1 MFKTLEGK
9 ISCISIFF
17 IIIMAFI
24 GTISIV
30 NLYNITAAIDG
41 LMINNY
47 KSINMAGKMLECVE
61 RQDSAIFIYL
71 NIDSTDG
78 IELFSKNQT
87 GFLKYYNIEENNIT
101 ELNEGECV
109 KRLNREY
116 MDYIKNFSL
125 LQETKLKYGQTESY
139 KYYRNTVYPSF
150 ETIKKTLAEI
160 TDINQKAMLLGKET
174 LKNNTSASMYFITF
188 IYIFAVAGCF
198 MLSRY
203 FTRLSLAP
211 VYFLTNAVKKVRDGD
226 LNQKIEVNSNDE
238 IGELACEFNNMTQKL
253 KLFEQSTLGIVMA
266 EKNRSLAIVKS
277 LADPLIVLDKNF
289 KILLTN
295 NSCEEFFDF
304 KESDFVNKYFLEA
317 VRSSEVYDHIL
328 DTFNAENSES
338 MGKILIFKKNAR
350 EFFFNIIVTKV
361 RDTEKNIIGAVVIF
375 NNVTDFKELEK
386 MKTDF
391 IYGISH
397 EFKTPLTSIMMG
409 ASLLTDDN
417 LGVLNE
423 RQNKIVESIKED
435 GERLAELVTGLLELS
450 KIESGKDIFKFT
462 PCNINNIIMDSLNNF
477 KSQID
482 NKKIKVETYLNRDIP
497 SLNLDYEK
505 ILCAFNNI
513 FSNAIKYNQMGGLI
527 IVKSQQVLNY
537 IEISVKDTGIGIAE
551 ENRDKIFEKFFHVA
565 MNDDSRPGSGIGLA
579 ITKEIVISHGGMIK
593 CSSEVNRGSEFIIL
607 LPLKAAM

>member
-1 MFKTLEGK
+1 
-9 ISCISIFF
+9 
-17 IIIMAFI
+17 
-24 GTISIV
+24 
-30 NLYNITAAIDG
+30 
-41 LMINNY
+41 MINNY

-116 MDYIKNFSL
+116 MDYIKKFSL

-211 VYFLTNAVKKVRDGD
+211 VHFLTTAVKKVRDGD
-226 LNQKIEVNSNDE
+226 LNQKIEVDSNDE
-238 IGELACEFNNMTQKL
+238 IGELASEFNNMTQKL
-253 KLFEQSTLGIVMA
+253 KQFEQSTLGIVMA

-295 NSCEEFFDF
+295 DSCEEFFDF

-482 NKKIKVETYLNRDIP
+482 NKKIKVETHLNRDIP

-513 FSNAIKYNQMGGLI
+513 FSNAIKYNQMCGLI
-527 IVKSQQVLNY
+527 IVKSQQVQNY

-551 ENRDKIFEKFFHVA
+551 ENRDKIFEKFFHAAV
-565 MNDDSRPGSGIGLA
+565 NDYSRPGSGIGLA